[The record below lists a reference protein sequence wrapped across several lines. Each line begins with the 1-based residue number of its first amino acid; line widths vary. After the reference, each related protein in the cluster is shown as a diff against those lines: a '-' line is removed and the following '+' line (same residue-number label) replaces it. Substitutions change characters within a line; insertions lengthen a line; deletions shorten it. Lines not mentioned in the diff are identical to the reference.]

1 VAKGRI
7 AGETKIYTLIAVF
20 FIIIIFLSI
29 LFTNNN
35 LVLAYVPGYI
45 LGSEWHEDLDERIIE
60 SSPLSIEKFGRLVYK
75 TEGKYPAYLSITT
88 IKSLFM
94 VGEEEIQK
102 KIKDAIEQTSWENIV
117 LDNSSKLLGR
127 RILENGHES
136 LYIIYN
142 GTDKTNL
149 KDEDV
154 RIIGEIWN
162 CGMSGTSIVC
172 IGVAQ
177 ITDNTHNNSM
187 KFFENWTKIIK
198 DEAGTFGTGLFTGD
212 DGLISN
218 IICH

>member
-1 VAKGRI
+1 M
-7 AGETKIYTLIAVF
+7 AGESKIYTLIAAF

-35 LVLAYVPGYI
+35 LELAYVPGYI
-45 LGSEWHEDLDERIIE
+45 LGSEWHEDLNERIIE

-94 VGEEEIQK
+94 AGEEEIQK

-172 IGVAQ
+172 TGVAQ
-177 ITDNTHNNSM
+177 ITDNIHNNSM

-198 DEAGTFGTGLFTGD
+198 DEAGTFGTELFTGD